1 MCLNSARCAD
11 TVCGQ
16 ARQGHPAG
24 AQAVGQFPQFVG
36 FGFWVEKGCL
46 GKPNSIWHGKCAG
59 LLPSWLIPPITSAVL
74 TWPWCEPDGELI
86 WGKASSPGSSD
97 HQAGLGAGGWG

>member
-1 MCLNSARCAD
+1 MCLNGARCAD

-16 ARQGHPAG
+16 ARQCHAAG

-46 GKPNSIWHGKCAG
+46 GKPSSVWHGKCTG
-59 LLPSWLIPPITSAVL
+59 LLLSWLIPPITSAVL
-74 TWPWCEPDGELI
+74 TWPWREPDGELI
-86 WGKASSPGSSD
+86 RGEASSPGSSY